1 MSIKK
6 LFQNGATYVL
16 IQAGLLGILF
26 LGPTD
31 WWGILSLSQ
40 RVSET
45 LKMIALILF
54 PLGVLIAIVAAIQ
67 LKRNLTPLPMPV
79 EHGELIQTGL
89 YAYVRHP
96 IYLGVILIALAWFL
110 HTQAVLTLVE
120 FIAVMIF
127 FEVKSR
133 QEEYWMRQVYP
144 EYAEY
149 QRRTAKLVPRV
160 Y

>member
-31 WWGILSLSQ
+31 WWGILPLSQ
-40 RVSET
+40 SVSET

-96 IYLGVILIALAWFL
+96 IYLGVILMALAWFL

-133 QEEYWMRQVYP
+133 QEEYWMVQVYP
-144 EYAEY
+144 EYAGY

>member
-40 RVSET
+40 IVSEI

-96 IYLGVILIALAWFL
+96 IYLGVILMALAWFL

-133 QEEYWMRQVYP
+133 QEEYWMVQVYP
-144 EYAEY
+144 EYAGY

>member
-40 RVSET
+40 SVSET
-45 LKMIALILF
+45 LKIIALILF

-96 IYLGVILIALAWFL
+96 IYLGVILMALAWFL

-133 QEEYWMRQVYP
+133 QEEYWMGQVYP
-144 EYAEY
+144 EYAGY
-149 QRRTAKLVPRV
+149 QRRTAKLVPRI

>member
-40 RVSET
+40 IVSEI

-96 IYLGVILIALAWFL
+96 IYLGVILMALAWFL

>member
-96 IYLGVILIALAWFL
+96 IYLGVILMTLAWFL

-133 QEEYWMRQVYP
+133 QEEYWMGQVYP
-144 EYAEY
+144 EFAEY

>member
-31 WWGILSLSQ
+31 WWGILPLSQ
-40 RVSET
+40 RVSEI

-96 IYLGVILIALAWFL
+96 IYLGVILMALAWFL

>member
-40 RVSET
+40 IVSEI

-96 IYLGVILIALAWFL
+96 IYLGVILMALAWFL

-133 QEEYWMRQVYP
+133 QEEYWMGQVYP

>member
-40 RVSET
+40 IVSEI

-96 IYLGVILIALAWFL
+96 IYLGVILMALAWFL

-133 QEEYWMRQVYP
+133 QEEYWMGQVYP
-144 EYAEY
+144 EFAEY

>member
-96 IYLGVILIALAWFL
+96 IYLGVIMMALAWFL

-133 QEEYWMRQVYP
+133 QEEYWMGQVYP
-144 EYAEY
+144 EYAGY
-149 QRRTAKLVPRV
+149 QRRTAKIVPRI

>member
-6 LFQNGATYVL
+6 LFQNGVTYVL

-26 LGPTD
+26 LGPID
-31 WWGILSLSQ
+31 WWGILPLSQ
-40 RVSET
+40 SVSET

-96 IYLGVILIALAWFL
+96 IYLGVILMALAWFL

-133 QEEYWMRQVYP
+133 QEEYWMGQVYP
-144 EYAEY
+144 EFAEY

>member
-26 LGPTD
+26 LGPID
-31 WWGILSLSQ
+31 WWGIIPLSQ
-40 RVSET
+40 SVSET

-96 IYLGVILIALAWFL
+96 IYLGVILMALAWFL

-133 QEEYWMRQVYP
+133 QEEYWMGQVYP
-144 EYAEY
+144 EYAGY

>member
-96 IYLGVILIALAWFL
+96 IYLGVILMALAWFL

-133 QEEYWMRQVYP
+133 QEEYWMGQVYP
-144 EYAEY
+144 EYAGY
-149 QRRTAKLVPRV
+149 QRRTAKLVPRI

>member
-26 LGPTD
+26 LGPID
-31 WWGILSLSQ
+31 WWGILPLSQ
-40 RVSET
+40 SVSET

-96 IYLGVILIALAWFL
+96 IYLGVILMALAWFL

-133 QEEYWMRQVYP
+133 QEEYWMGQVYP
-144 EYAEY
+144 EFAEY

>member
-40 RVSET
+40 SVSET
-45 LKMIALILF
+45 LKIIALILF

-67 LKRNLTPLPMPV
+67 LKRNLTPLPMPE

-96 IYLGVILIALAWFL
+96 IYLGVILMALAWFL

>member
-31 WWGILSLSQ
+31 WWGILPLSQ
-40 RVSET
+40 IVSEA

-96 IYLGVILIALAWFL
+96 IYLGVILMALAWFL

-133 QEEYWMRQVYP
+133 QEEYWMGQVYP
-144 EYAEY
+144 EYAGY
-149 QRRTAKLVPRV
+149 QRRTAKLVPRI

>member
-96 IYLGVILIALAWFL
+96 IYLGVILMALAWFL

-133 QEEYWMRQVYP
+133 QEEYWMGQVYP
-144 EYAEY
+144 EYAGY

>member
-96 IYLGVILIALAWFL
+96 IYLGVILMALAWFL

-133 QEEYWMRQVYP
+133 QEEYWMGQVYP
-144 EYAEY
+144 EYAGY
-149 QRRTAKLVPRV
+149 QRRTAKIVPRI

>member
-96 IYLGVILIALAWFL
+96 IYLGVILMALAWFL

-133 QEEYWMRQVYP
+133 QEEYWMGQVYP
-144 EYAEY
+144 EFAEY

>member
-96 IYLGVILIALAWFL
+96 IYLGVILMALAWFL

-133 QEEYWMRQVYP
+133 QEEYWMGQVYP
-144 EYAEY
+144 EFAEY
-149 QRRTAKLVPRV
+149 QRRTAKLVPRI

>member
-96 IYLGVILIALAWFL
+96 IYLGVILMALAWFL

>member
-96 IYLGVILIALAWFL
+96 IYLGVILMTLAWFL

-144 EYAEY
+144 EYAGY

>member
-40 RVSET
+40 SVSET
-45 LKMIALILF
+45 LKIIALILF

-96 IYLGVILIALAWFL
+96 IYLGVILMALAWFL

-133 QEEYWMRQVYP
+133 QEEYWMGQVYP
-144 EYAEY
+144 EYAGY

>member
-96 IYLGVILIALAWFL
+96 IYLGVILMTLAWFL

>member
-6 LFQNGATYVL
+6 LFQNGVTYVL

-26 LGPTD
+26 LGPID
-31 WWGILSLSQ
+31 WWGILPLSQ
-40 RVSET
+40 SVSET

-96 IYLGVILIALAWFL
+96 IYLGVILMALAWFL

-133 QEEYWMRQVYP
+133 QEEYWMGQVYP

-149 QRRTAKLVPRV
+149 QRRTAKLVPRI

>member
-40 RVSET
+40 IVSEI

-96 IYLGVILIALAWFL
+96 IYLGVILMALAWFL

-133 QEEYWMRQVYP
+133 QEEYWMGQVYP
-144 EYAEY
+144 EYAGY
-149 QRRTAKLVPRV
+149 QRRTAKLVPRI

>member
-31 WWGILSLSQ
+31 WCGILSLSQ
-40 RVSET
+40 IVSET

-96 IYLGVILIALAWFL
+96 IYLGVILMALAWFL

-149 QRRTAKLVPRV
+149 QRRTAKLVPRI

>member
-6 LFQNGATYVL
+6 LFQNGVTYVL

-26 LGPTD
+26 LGPID
-31 WWGILSLSQ
+31 WWGILPLSQ
-40 RVSET
+40 SVSET

-96 IYLGVILIALAWFL
+96 IYLGVILMALAWFL

-133 QEEYWMRQVYP
+133 QEEYWMGQVYP
-144 EYAEY
+144 EYAGY

>member
-6 LFQNGATYVL
+6 LFQNGVTYVL

-26 LGPTD
+26 LGPID
-31 WWGILSLSQ
+31 WWGILPLSQ
-40 RVSET
+40 SVSET

-96 IYLGVILIALAWFL
+96 IYLGVILMALAWFL

>member
-40 RVSET
+40 IVSEI

-96 IYLGVILIALAWFL
+96 IYLGVILMALAWFL

-133 QEEYWMRQVYP
+133 QEEYWMGQVYP
-144 EYAEY
+144 EYAGY

>member
-6 LFQNGATYVL
+6 LFQNGVTYVL

-40 RVSET
+40 IVSEI

-96 IYLGVILIALAWFL
+96 IYLGVILMALAWFL

-133 QEEYWMRQVYP
+133 QEEYWMGQVYP

>member
-26 LGPTD
+26 LGPID
-31 WWGILSLSQ
+31 WWGILPLSQ
-40 RVSET
+40 SVSET

-96 IYLGVILIALAWFL
+96 IYLGVILMALAWFL

-144 EYAEY
+144 EYAGY